1 MLSISSL
8 SSGRKPLKL
17 EHFLWYD
24 FCVFWSWNCSL
35 IFSILFRKKYVNL
48 SGRSDGDSVNG
59 IGFSSS
65 NFVSNL
71 RILYRFLALFS
82 LSFNLL
88 NLCVFLECCRC
99 FLYIELI
106 SLYSSRSL
114 CCLDLIHFFSAIL
127 LCVLKFCASLSNW
140 GCGLSLFLPWFSMV
154 QVHLLSFYGIPVII
168 VILLECFFYV
178 YIKVVFQVTD
188 EAFLIDFD

>member
-8 SSGRKPLKL
+8 SSGRKPLDL

-24 FCVFWSWNCSL
+24 FCLFWSWNCSL
-35 IFSILFRKKYVNL
+35 IFFILFRKKSANL

-59 IGFSSS
+59 IGFTSS

-82 LSFNLL
+82 LSFSLL
-88 NLCVFLECCRC
+88 KIHVCLEWCRC

-106 SLYSSRSL
+106 CLYSIRSL
-114 CCLDLIHFFSAIL
+114 CCLDLIHLFSANL
-127 LCVLKFCASLSNW
+127 LCVLSFCASLPNQ
-140 GCGLSLFLPWFSMV
+140 GLWSFLFLSWFSMV
-154 QVHLLSFYGIPVII
+154 HVYLLSFLWHPCNYCNFVGVFFPC
-168 VILLECFFYV
+168 LHQGCFSGHWWSSHWF
-178 YIKVVFQVTD
+178 
-188 EAFLIDFD
+188 